1 METPLFLP
9 LCSTLESHQPRLGI
23 EGGGGTVGVDAES
36 GSEVDCLEEPCG
48 PRPVIKGPFFSN
60 IAAYIQ

>member
-9 LCSTLESHQPRLGI
+9 PYSALESHQPRLGI
-23 EGGGGTVGVDAES
+23 EGGGGTDGVDAES
-36 GSEVDCLEEPCG
+36 RSEKSC
-48 PRPVIKGPFFSN
+48 VIKGPFFSN